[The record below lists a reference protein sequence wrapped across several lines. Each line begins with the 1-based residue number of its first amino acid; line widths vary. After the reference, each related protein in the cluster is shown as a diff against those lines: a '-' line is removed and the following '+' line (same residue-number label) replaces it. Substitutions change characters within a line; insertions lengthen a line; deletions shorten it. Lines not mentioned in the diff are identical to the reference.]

1 MDNVYYL
8 EKVGLFSVG
17 KYDVLK
23 KIFLEDKEVLFEI
36 ERVLKVIEIIDFFII
51 GLIGIY
57 NDYVYL

>member
-36 ERVLKVIEIIDFFII
+36 EKVLNVIEIVDFFII

-57 NDYVYL
+57 NDYVI